1 MKGDTVTSER
11 KEDYL
16 KTIDKIVSEK
26 GYAQVKDI
34 SRALDVGPS
43 SVTGML
49 KKLTDDGYINYE
61 KYGGVT
67 LTQKGTETA
76 NCTQK
81 KYMTIKSFLMAFGVP
96 ETVAE
101 DDACKMEHVVAS
113 ETYDVFLR
121 FCEFSMTEK
130 GINLLENF
138 KYYCE
143 TGDVDKCTCSA
154 AKILKL

>member
-1 MKGDTVTSER
+1 MTSER

-16 KTIDKIVSEK
+16 KTIDRIVTEK

-49 KKLTDDGYINYE
+49 KKLTDEGYINYE

-67 LTQKGTETA
+67 LTQKGKETA
-76 NCTQK
+76 SSTKK
-81 KYMTIKSFLMAFGVP
+81 KYTTIKGFLVALGVP

-101 DDACKMEHVVAS
+101 DDACKMEHVITPD
-113 ETYDVFLR
+113 TYDVFLR
-121 FCEFSMTEK
+121 FCEFSITEK
-130 GINLLENF
+130 GSNQMEHF
-138 KYYCE
+138 KRYCE
-143 TGDVDKCTCSA
+143 TGEVEKCKCSA
-154 AKILKL
+154 AKIQKL